1 MINVHLKNDNHDEVK
16 ELLKTSPN
24 YEKDF
29 KVLTCECSSFNSDE
43 RECNFLIYCYECE
56 DKLEEKENEKDSVY
70 FLDLDELRTNP
81 RESVFSLL
89 SAFPAFW
96 LLDYKIFIT

>member
-1 MINVHLKNDNHDEVK
+1 MINVHLKNDHSDEVK

-24 YEKDF
+24 YDKDF
-29 KVLTCECSSFNSDE
+29 KVLTCECSDE
-43 RECNFLIYCYECE
+43 RKCNFLIYCYE
-56 DKLEEKENEKDSVY
+56 DKLEAEVEEKENEKDSVY

>member
-1 MINVHLKNDNHDEVK
+1 MINVHLKNDHHDEVK

-29 KVLTCECSSFNSDE
+29 KVLTCECSDE
-43 RECNFLIYCYECE
+43 RDEKECNFLIYCYE
-56 DKLEEKENEKDSVY
+56 DKLEAEAEAEAKDSVY

-89 SAFPAFW
+89 SAYPAFW